1 MPILNLAS
9 KKEDL
14 IVVIHGDHAA
24 RLFLNTELENE
35 RDKIGTF
42 IALKGI
48 GYKPEVINK
57 NFMLQEIFVKFF
69 KNYFEE

>member
-9 KKEDL
+9 KKNL

-57 NFMLQEIFVKFF
+57 NFMLQEIFCEIF